1 MIRGLGICARV
12 VVAALCFAAATSRA
26 DLERE
31 ADAREM
37 LRRAFE
43 NRYEI
48 DTRLA
53 IDLVVRG
60 NGDREIRR
68 RLVVATRRIDGRM
81 HSLARFVYPE
91 HLRGTTLLHIENG
104 DRGDDHFVFMR
115 SLGRMRRI
123 TSTQRAD
130 AFVGTDLS
138 YEDLER
144 RRIGDY
150 EISSARWSRAAG
162 EEVVVIEARPRFQAS
177 YSGISFVVAIR
188 DHAILETRYTRRA
201 SEVPFKRVVTPRA
214 HMRRVAGHTLPMRI
228 WVENRSRGTRTDV
241 TIERL
246 EVDPNLEESLF
257 TSAAIESGRPLP
269 GLE

>member
-1 MIRGLGICARV
+1 MIRGLGIGAGIA
-12 VVAALCFAAATSRA
+12 VAALSITAASSRA
-26 DLERE
+26 DLEDEVGVRE
-31 ADAREM
+31 L

-60 NGDREIRR
+60 HGARGIRR

-81 HSLARFVYPE
+81 HSLARFLYPE
-91 HLRGTTLLHIENG
+91 HLRGTTLLHIENR
-104 DRGDDHFVFMR
+104 DRNDDHFVFMR

-123 TSTQRAD
+123 TTTQRAD

-144 RRIGDY
+144 RHVGDY
-150 EISSARWSRAAG
+150 EIGSIRSSRADG
-162 EEVVVIEARPRFQAS
+162 EEVVIVEARPRFEAS
-177 YSGISFVVAIR
+177 YSRISFVVAIQ

-201 SEVPFKRVVTPRA
+201 SDAPFKRVVTPRA
-214 HMRRVAGHTLPMRI
+214 HMRRVSGHTLPMRM

-246 EVDPNLEESLF
+246 EVDPNLDESLF